1 MCIRDSLQ
9 RVDLGRIAWRMKD
22 AGFFN
27 QVIDLLHARHVYNDT
42 LWSYAIRHDVTNR
55 VEQFLANH
63 GSVVSHVGMQIQSPI
78 LTVNPVDRHT
88 WQHRDYSPLV
98 NARAHRLGA
107 KRTILNDRYREQYQ
121 SFTKLLSYQQDF
133 DDEQLMT
140 VTYYLLLQDRVE
152 EAIATFARVNPD
164 KVAAKIQ
171 YDYCSAYLDFFG
183 DDPSIAKSIVD
194 KYTDYPVDRWRNL
207 FAAMK
212 SQLDEIDGE
221 QPKTIDPEKTDQMNN
236 QLAAADCSLELQVD
250 KKEVAVDFQHLET
263 ITVNYYLMDIEL
275 LFSRNPFVQQYGSRF
290 SNIRPN
296 LTQTVDLP
304 KDKAQ
309 VTFEL
314 PAKLHNSNVLVEVIG
329 RGIKKTAAYYSNS
342 LSLQMVENY
351 GQVKVT
357 DATSGKP
364 LSRVYVKA
372 YARLNNGQIRFY
384 KDGYT
389 DLRGRFDYAS
399 LNTSELNNVDRFSV
413 LVLSDTHGASVEEVN
428 PPQR

>member
-1 MCIRDSLQ
+1 M
-9 RVDLGRIAWRMKD
+9 
-22 AGFFN
+22 
-27 QVIDLLHARHVYNDT
+27 
-42 LWSYAIRHDVTNR
+42 
-55 VEQFLANH
+55 
-63 GSVVSHVGMQIQSPI
+63 
-78 LTVNPVDRHT
+78 
-88 WQHRDYSPLV
+88 
-98 NARAHRLGA
+98 
-107 KRTILNDRYREQYQ
+107 
-121 SFTKLLSYQQDF
+121 
-133 DDEQLMT
+133 
-140 VTYYLLLQDRVE
+140 
-152 EAIATFARVNPD
+152 
-164 KVAAKIQ
+164 
-171 YDYCSAYLDFFG
+171 
-183 DDPSIAKSIVD
+183 
-194 KYTDYPVDRWRNL
+194 
-207 FAAMK
+207 
-212 SQLDEIDGE
+212 
-221 QPKTIDPEKTDQMNN
+221 
-236 QLAAADCSLELQVD
+236 
-250 KKEVAVDFQHLET
+250 DFQHLET

-296 LTQTVDLP
+296 LSQTVDLP